1 MAPIPHP
8 QTRTV
13 YTTDPQHLNRCEFR
27 AGKQHTHFLI
37 RQIGL
42 AAHLGCIGIEVERI
56 IINGRVTWR
65 VPVAAKQE
73 ARRYEQTFRAL
84 DAGRKH
90 AEAVASQVTDHAAS

>member
-1 MAPIPHP
+1 MRLVCSAEP
-8 QTRTV
+8 QPAQRSEIRTR
-13 YTTDPQHLNRCEFR
+13 
-27 AGKQHTHFLI
+27 KQHTHFI
-37 RQIGL
+37 VRQIGL

-56 IINGRVTWR
+56 IINGRATWR